1 MTDRT
6 REQLGAAS
14 GLVVAVLFGISF
26 VIGLSPEPPNMSDS
40 AVSVAT
46 YVSQNQDALRVE
58 ILLNTL
64 AMFAFLWFLGS
75 VRAGL
80 RGAERGAGRV
90 SGIASGGGIV
100 GATFVIAA
108 NVFAAVAALRP
119 GETDPGITRALVD
132 LQAISIG
139 LGAAAFAVFF
149 FAVAAASLYDGGL
162 PRVAGL
168 LAAVAGV
175 AALVGVVTIFTTD
188 SVFAADGAFG
198 FWVRYA
204 AFVAWVAVASV
215 LLLMNPPGRRGATR
229 TRSTRR

>member
-1 MTDRT
+1 MTVRT
-6 REQLGAAS
+6 REQIGAAS
-14 GLVVAVLFGISF
+14 GLVTAILFGVSF
-26 VIGLSPEPPNMSDS
+26 VIGLSPEPPDMSDS
-40 AVSVAT
+40 AVGVAT

-58 ILLNTL
+58 VLLNTL

-80 RGAERGAGRV
+80 RGAEGGAGRV

-100 GATFVIAA
+100 GATFVILA
-108 NVFAAVAALRP
+108 NVFTAVAALRP
-119 GETDPGITRALVD
+119 GETDPGITRALID

-149 FAVAAASLYDGGL
+149 FAVAAAALYDGGL
-162 PRVAGL
+162 ARVTGL
-168 LAAVAGV
+168 LAAVAGL

-188 SVFAADGAFG
+188 GVFAADGAFG
-198 FWVRYA
+198 LWVRYA

-215 LLLMNPPGRRGATR
+215 LLLLDPPRATR
-229 TRSTRR
+229 RTGTRARR